1 MHTDALRY
9 GPRLWMFVNQSK
21 CVQWPLVGTMDSPG
35 WHTGSFQASIVILQ
49 CAWGARLLASKQ
61 QVDETVSRYLC
72 TGCAEYA
79 GSQGE
84 AL

>member
-35 WHTGSFQASIVILQ
+35 WHTGVGLS
-49 CAWGARLLASKQ
+49 
-61 QVDETVSRYLC
+61 
-72 TGCAEYA
+72 
-79 GSQGE
+79 
-84 AL
+84 